1 MKKLLLIS
9 LLCIFITSV
18 NAQWTTI
25 TIPNTSTDINTV
37 TTYLDTVIVGL
48 NGDGIFK
55 SLDLG
60 NSWID
65 INNDL
70 SDKFINNIQPGP
82 WPSLFV
88 STTGGP
94 FFTMD
99 QQSYF
104 DVTSSGLT
112 NTDITHYY
120 VGGDNEN
127 NDFTIGTNG
136 GGFFYGPELDGPW
149 TAANNGLSGDA
160 LTINSFGGYTDD
172 DNTYYILGTN
182 GGVYFSNDEFASWAD
197 GNVGLS
203 GDQLHVTGV
212 ALLSNFAII
221 STENGAFYSLDYG
234 MSWVTIYEN
243 IKFNQLLF
251 YPGDDG
257 GLNLFLFG
265 ETSYYTPDLQNWVE
279 FSSPGEV
286 ISGATTSENLFIAT
300 TNTKDGASL
309 YSQPISW
316 ILTSVKENIS
326 AKNSISIQQN
336 SPNPFTK
343 STKVSYYIPNNQKIE
358 LDVIDMYGRI
368 VMNLY
373 KGNVE
378 SGNHETIIN
387 SNNLESG
394 IYTVRIKGE
403 SATSSIKII
412 KQ

>member
-9 LLCIFITSV
+9 LLSIFINNI
-18 NAQWTTI
+18 NAQWTSI
-25 TIPNTSTDINTV
+25 TIPNTSTDV
-37 TTYLDTVIVGL
+37 TSLSAYVDTVFAGL
-48 NGDGIFK
+48 SGDGIFK

-60 NSWID
+60 NTWVD

-70 SDKFINNIQPGP
+70 SNKFINKIQPGP
-82 WPSLFV
+82 WPMLFV
-88 STTGGP
+88 STANGP
-94 FFTMD
+94 FYTID
-99 QQSYF
+99 QLSYF
-104 DVTSSGLT
+104 DATSTGLT
-112 NTDITHYY
+112 TTDITHYY
-120 VGGDNEN
+120 IGGENDN

-149 TAANNGLSGDA
+149 TAANNGLSGNA
-160 LTINSFGGYTDD
+160 LVINSFSGYSDD
-172 DNTYYILGTN
+172 ENTYYILGTN
-182 GGVYFSNDEFASWAD
+182 GGVYFSNDEFTSWVD
-197 GNVGLS
+197 GSTGLT

-221 STENGAFYSLDYG
+221 CTENGAFYSLDYG
-234 MSWVTIYEN
+234 ISWEVIYEN
-243 IKFNQLLF
+243 TKFNQLLMF
-251 YPGDDG
+251 PGSG
-257 GLNLFLFG
+257 GGINLFLFG

-279 FSSPGEV
+279 FSTPGEV

-316 ILTSVKENIS
+316 ILTSVKENKS

-336 SPNPFTK
+336 SPNPFTN
-343 STKVSYYIPNNQKIE
+343 STKFSYYIPHNQKIE
-358 LDVIDMYGRI
+358 LDVIDMYGRT
-368 VMNLY
+368 VVNLF
-373 KGNVE
+373 KGYMK
-378 SGNHETIIN
+378 SGNHEKIIN
-387 SNNLESG
+387 SSNLESG